1 MPSLVVL
8 PDWFSRVQ
16 RHHWPP
22 LHAQYEAPVTTL
34 TTRQSTKTHPPS
46 DYCTFPAASWK
57 TALHE
62 ETTGCRTDAPR
73 QHRSPDAHTCW
84 ISLLPV
90 RPEISSAV
98 VSAIQADVSKH
109 FYRRTPVIHVPIKDI
124 PNAELLV
131 GFDRVVELIAR
142 VLDGNENRKVLVC
155 HQVRGVS
162 RFWPG
167 TPRSIDITFC
177 APHVCVSGGY
187 NLYAPSR
194 RMNMGKHFPK
204 SGALA
209 PACDMA
215 APFGAREKMEGQK
228 RAVDPPRSWRRVGN

>member
-1 MPSLVVL
+1 M
-8 PDWFSRVQ
+8 
-16 RHHWPP
+16 
-22 LHAQYEAPVTTL
+22 TTL

-57 TALHE
+57 MALHE
-62 ETTGCRTDAPR
+62 ETTGCRTDRPYRAPR
-73 QHRSPDAHTCW
+73 QHQSPDAHTSW
-84 ISLLPV
+84 ISLPPV
-90 RPEISSAV
+90 HPEISSSV

-109 FYRRTPVIHVPIKDI
+109 FYRRTLVIHVPIKDI

-167 TPRSIDITFC
+167 TLRSIDITFC
-177 APHVCVSGGY
+177 APHVCISGGY
-187 NLYAPSR
+187 NLHASSR
-194 RMNMGKHFPK
+194 RMNMGEHFLK

-215 APFGAREKMEGQK
+215 APFGARKKMEGQK
-228 RAVDPPRSWRRVGN
+228 RAVDPPRSRRRVGN